1 MMKITAKSWSAKK
14 KKKRKKYFHELDNT
28 LVIKKGNPPVRYH
41 SQQQ

>member
-1 MMKITAKSWSAKK
+1 MNDENNCEVMVSK

-41 SQQQ
+41 RQQQ